1 MGTEKT
7 PQKGKIMTGNA
18 IRQARHRAK
27 IAELPPALPDIPRL
41 CLVCPL
47 SDCFQKSKGC
57 LQRAENRS
65 RGKSL
70 LDTLE
75 QREKRFGYE

>member
-1 MGTEKT
+1 MGTETT
-7 PQKGKIMTGNA
+7 PRKPKNG
-18 IRQARHRAK
+18 RD
-27 IAELPPALPDIPRL
+27 PALDRL

-57 LQRAENRS
+57 LQREENRA

-70 LDTLE
+70 LYDQK
-75 QREKRFGYE
+75 QREKRFGYQ